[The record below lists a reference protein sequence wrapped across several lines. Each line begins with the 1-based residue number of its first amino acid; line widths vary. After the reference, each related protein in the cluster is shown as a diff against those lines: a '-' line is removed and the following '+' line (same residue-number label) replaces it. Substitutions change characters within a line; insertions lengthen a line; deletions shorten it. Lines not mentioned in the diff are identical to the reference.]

1 MISGV
6 GSTGSSSS
14 NNAISSALAST
25 SSQFVSQNTFLTLLI
40 TQLQNQDPMNPQ
52 DSSQFVAQ
60 LAQFSSLEQMSNLN
74 TSMNQVLDNSVTG
87 LIGQTVTVADPT
99 TASGYVSGKVSG
111 IVYYANGPAV
121 QVNGTNYPLSAIQN
135 IGTVTSAASG
145 S

>member
-1 MISGV
+1 
-6 GSTGSSSS
+6 
-14 NNAISSALAST
+14 
-25 SSQFVSQNTFLTLLI
+25 
-40 TQLQNQDPMNPQ
+40 MNPQ

-87 LIGQTVTVADPT
+87 LIGQTVTIADPT
-99 TASGYVSGKVSG
+99 TASGYVSGQVTG

-135 IGTVTSAASG
+135 IGTVSSTASG

>member
-60 LAQFSSLEQMSNLN
+60 LAQFSSLEQMANLN

-87 LIGQTVTVADPT
+87 LIGQTVTIADPT
-99 TASGYVSGKVSG
+99 TASGYVSGQVSG

-135 IGTVTSAASG
+135 IGTVSSTASG